1 MIDINRFQHD
11 ASCIRRLILDLAY
24 KSGGGQHLGGG
35 LSMVEVM
42 CALYGSIL
50 NISPESH
57 FTFARPFI
65 LSKGHEFLVFS
76 CSFLL
81 WLYNQGEFSILSNP
95 QVPHLHIPPC

>member
-50 NISPESH
+50 NISPESP
-57 FTFARPFI
+57 ASPLRDRFI
-65 LSKGHEFLVFS
+65 LSKATGF
-76 CSFLL
+76 
-81 WLYNQGEFSILSNP
+81 
-95 QVPHLHIPPC
+95 